1 MTKPLFNYAGQER
14 LIAICAFRYALG
26 RRTLVTG
33 MLVDFICLNRKVF
46 NDYDRNQM
54 IEDITRDIRLGLAG
68 DACDVAE
75 WERARAALIEG
86 GKDEQ

>member
-1 MTKPLFNYAGQER
+1 MSNPVFNYAGHEE
-14 LIAICAFRYALG
+14 LLAICAFRYALG
-26 RRTLVTG
+26 RRTYITPILAN
-33 MLVDFICLNRKVF
+33 FICLNRKVF
-46 NDYDRNQM
+46 NEHDRNQM
-54 IEDITRDIRLGLAG
+54 IENITGDIRLGLAG